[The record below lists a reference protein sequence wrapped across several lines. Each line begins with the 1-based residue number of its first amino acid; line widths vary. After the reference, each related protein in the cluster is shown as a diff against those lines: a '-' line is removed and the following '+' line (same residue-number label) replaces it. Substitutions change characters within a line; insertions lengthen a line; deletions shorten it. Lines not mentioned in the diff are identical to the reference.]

1 MAARTNVFIVDFF
14 AFQTQFQTENEGRRP
29 SDCIFQFSILI
40 PQINEKKKYSSQK
53 IAEVYTKWLTNK
65 ICIQKL
71 NLRIL
76 HE

>member
-1 MAARTNVFIVDFF
+1 MVARTNVSIVDFSLF
-14 AFQTQFQTENEGRRP
+14 KLNFQNEGRRP

-65 ICIQKL
+65 ICIKKL